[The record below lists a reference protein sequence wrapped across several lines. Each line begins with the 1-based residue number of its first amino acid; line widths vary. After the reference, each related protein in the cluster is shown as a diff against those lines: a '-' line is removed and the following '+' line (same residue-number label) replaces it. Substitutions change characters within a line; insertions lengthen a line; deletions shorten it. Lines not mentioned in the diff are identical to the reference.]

1 MTPLLDTPSLSLS
14 HDGGGQRDM
23 KSTPGGGGEGG
34 GGMEG
39 LVEEARA
46 RETDRKLLQIPII
59 KANR

>member
-14 HDGGGQRDM
+14 RDGGGQRDM

-34 GGMEG
+34 GMEG
-39 LVEEARA
+39 LVEARA